1 LNPEPWNAYIR
12 TFQESFLM
20 LKIIPVVLCL
30 SAMYLQ
36 AAQSD
41 KIAVLP
47 AGSKAPTFSLPSLDG
62 ERVTLRTYC
71 GDTLNKPQINP
82 FRHIVILS
90 FWATYCEPCKKEIPE
105 LMNIAQQHSTDSVK
119 IFCISIDKEG
129 ASKVDPVV
137 TERKYTLPVLLDPYC
152 KTSERYGVTSLP
164 ALFVIDPMGIISYS
178 SSGYNEN
185 ESLTQKIDSLISQ
198 IRQNKG
204 NPVLSA
210 KDTTAALKTTV
221 SSRDSGKSVAQKWIT
236 PKERWDAI
244 VKIECG
250 VPVVTIADS
259 LGVQPT
265 EIRQWFADLKKA
277 ASVLWDSTKTR

>member
-1 LNPEPWNAYIR
+1 
-12 TFQESFLM
+12 M

-105 LMNIAQQHSTDSVK
+105 LAAIAQKHNADSVK

-129 ASKVDPVV
+129 ASKVGPVV

-152 KTSERYGVTSLP
+152 KTAERYGVSSLP
-164 ALFVIDPMGIISYS
+164 ALFVIDPVGNIRYS

-185 ESLTQKIDSLISQ
+185 ESLSAKIDSLIFQ
-198 IRQNKG
+198 IRQNK
-204 NPVLSA
+204 NLIASINEATSSVKLPVS
-210 KDTTAALKTTV
+210 DQ
-221 SSRDSGKSVAQKWIT
+221 DSGKPVVAKWIS

-244 VKIECG
+244 VRVECG
-250 VPVVTIADS
+250 VPVAAIADS
-259 LGVQPT
+259 LGVQPA
-265 EIRQWFADLKKA
+265 EIRKWFTELKA
-277 ASVLWDSTKTR
+277 AATSLWDSTKTQ